1 MAGLPWIRL
10 DTGFPS
16 NPKIL
21 GLIADRKRAA
31 AFGYVCALAWSG
43 GQGTDGFIPG
53 VALSQM
59 HLNPESA
66 LSGVRA
72 GLFIPVLGGFQIN
85 DWAEYQQTTAETA
98 ERSAKAQAAARIRW
112 ERVAAQRAELGAFR
126 NANGNAKRNADRNAQ
141 RNAEQNRTEQST

>member
-21 GLIADRKRAA
+21 TLIADRQRAA

-43 GQGTDGFIPG
+43 GHGTDGFIPDL
-53 VALSQM
+53 ALSQCW
-59 HLNPESA
+59 LTPDSA
-66 LSGVRA
+66 SSGSRV
-72 GLFIPVLGGFQIN
+72 GLLIPVLGGYQIN
-85 DWAEYQQTTAETA
+85 DWAEYQQSTAETA
-98 ERSAKAQAAARIRW
+98 ERSEKAQAAARIRW
-112 ERVAAQRAELGAFR
+112 ERVRAARDANG
-126 NANGNAKRNADRNAQ
+126 NANGNAPRNAE